1 MKQLMSVNVEFLDIG
16 SNIINWSIVRFETLL
31 LFYRG
36 MEPAR
41 YWKLRLDTFMR
52 HVRFEMQR
60 GALENDATSEA
71 RFAIDIHNNCA
82 LQ

>member
-1 MKQLMSVNVEFLDIG
+1 
-16 SNIINWSIVRFETLL
+16 
-31 LFYRG
+31 
-36 MEPAR
+36 MEPAHRVGEDGLPR